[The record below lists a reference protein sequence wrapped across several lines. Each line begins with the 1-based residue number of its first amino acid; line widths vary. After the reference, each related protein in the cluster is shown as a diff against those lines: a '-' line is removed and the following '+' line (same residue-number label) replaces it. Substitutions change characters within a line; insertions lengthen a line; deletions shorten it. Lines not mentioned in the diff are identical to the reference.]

1 MSDSFHSN
9 RDLNI
14 FQATTIAMPISMPI
28 KHRLLTAAANSG
40 SSVKKE
46 STKPKIPVKKIMM
59 TPHPTAALVAPK
71 EAFFIFPPLFE
82 SYPFLSFNPM
92 PIQLFSVLRRVFVI
106 STSPALFNLLF
117 QLVFQKRPFH
127 QFSLIQ
133 KFETFLTFFTYIH
146 IIYISL

>member
-14 FQATTIAMPISMPI
+14 FQATTIAMPINMPI

-59 TPHPTAALVAPK
+59 TPHPTAVLVAPK
-71 EAFFIFPPLFE
+71 EVFFMFC
-82 SYPFLSFNPM
+82 
-92 PIQLFSVLRRVFVI
+92 I
-106 STSPALFNLLF
+106 SDFNLHNLK
-117 QLVFQKRPFH
+117 LSR
-127 QFSLIQ
+127 
-133 KFETFLTFFTYIH
+133 FFPHPSGKIWK
-146 IIYISL
+146 